1 VHEQGKFSSITSTS
15 GINYDCHRI
24 DTVMVLPNSDHFNKI
39 VLRLV
44 NVQLLKTN
52 VAASLRNMKLLERY
66 G

>member
-1 VHEQGKFSSITSTS
+1 
-15 GINYDCHRI
+15 
-24 DTVMVLPNSDHFNKI
+24 MVLPNSDHFNKI